1 MTIQGIIKENQL
13 KTCPFVLA
21 LVPRVGQANVRT
33 GIFMVPKGI
42 TIHNTGNNMPTATAL
57 AHAKWLVSVEEAER
71 DYIGAHFFVDDH
83 QIVQVL
89 PINEVAWHAG
99 DGQGRGNMTT
109 IAIEI
114 CEVGDVLQA
123 EANALLL
130 IGYLKKHLGNLPI
143 YKHQDWTGKYCPRV
157 LLATGRW
164 KSFEERAIKMTYE
177 DKESIKEGNTPSPW
191 AREAVAWAI
200 QGDLFDQESK
210 LHTPVTR
217 EVLAVI
223 LWRFEKRL
231 KNELHA

>member
-1 MTIQGIIKENQL
+1 MIVQGIIQEKYL
-13 KTCPFVLA
+13 KNCPFKVK
-21 LVPRVGQANVRT
+21 LVSMKGQANVRT
-33 GIFMVPKGI
+33 GIFMVAKGI

-57 AHAKWLVSVEEAER
+57 AHANWLVTVEEAEK
-71 DYIGAHFFVDDH
+71 DYIGAHFFVDDS

-114 CEVGDVLQA
+114 CEVGDILQA
-123 EANALLL
+123 EENALLL
-130 IGYLKKHLGNLPI
+130 IGYLRQHLGKLPI

-157 LLATGRW
+157 LLSTGRW

-177 DKESIKEGNTPSPW
+177 DKESIKEATSPSPW

-200 QGDLFDQESK
+200 QGDLFDKDSN
-210 LHTPVTR
+210 LHSPVTR
-217 EVLAVI
+217 EVLAII

-231 KNELHA
+231 KDELHA

>member
-99 DGQGRGNMTT
+99 DVQGRGNMTT

-177 DKESIKEGNTPSPW
+177 DKESRG
-191 AREAVAWAI
+191 V
-200 QGDLFDQESK
+200 GDSG
-210 LHTPVTR
+210 
-217 EVLAVI
+217 
-223 LWRFEKRL
+223 RFI
-231 KNELHA
+231 

>member
-1 MTIQGIIKENQL
+1 MIVQGIIQEKYL
-13 KTCPFVLA
+13 KTCPFKVK
-21 LVPRVGQANVRT
+21 LVSMKGQANVRT
-33 GIFMVPKGI
+33 GIFMVAKGI

-57 AHAKWLVSVEEAER
+57 AHANWLVTVEEAEK
-71 DYIGAHFFVDDH
+71 DYIGAHFFVDDS

-114 CEVGDVLQA
+114 CEVGNILQA
-123 EANALLL
+123 EENALLL
-130 IGYLKKHLGNLPI
+130 IGYLKQYLGNLPI

-157 LLATGRW
+157 LLSTGRW

-177 DKESIKEGNTPSPW
+177 DKESIKEATSPSPW

-200 QGDLFDQESK
+200 QGDLFDKDSN
-210 LHTPVTR
+210 LHSPVTR
-217 EVLAVI
+217 EVLAII

-231 KNELHA
+231 KDELHA

>member
-1 MTIQGIIKENQL
+1 MIVQGIIQEKYL
-13 KTCPFVLA
+13 KNCPFKVK
-21 LVPRVGQANVRT
+21 LVSMKGQANVRT
-33 GIFMVPKGI
+33 GIFMVAKGI

-57 AHAKWLVSVEEAER
+57 AHANWLVTVEEAEK
-71 DYIGAHFFVDDH
+71 DYIGAHFFVDDS

-114 CEVGDVLQA
+114 CEVGNILQA
-123 EANALLL
+123 EENALLL
-130 IGYLKKHLGNLPI
+130 IGYLRQHLGKLPI

-157 LLATGRW
+157 LLSTGRW

-177 DKESIKEGNTPSPW
+177 DKESIKEATSPSPW

-200 QGDLFDQESK
+200 QGDLFDKDSN
-210 LHTPVTR
+210 LHSLVTR
-217 EVLAVI
+217 EVLAII

-231 KNELHA
+231 KDELHA

>member
-33 GIFMVPKGI
+33 GIFMAPKGL

-57 AHAKWLVSVEEAER
+57 AHAKW
-71 DYIGAHFFVDDH
+71 
-83 QIVQVL
+83 

-99 DGQGRGNMTT
+99 DGQGLGNMTT

-130 IGYLKKHLGNLPI
+130 IGYLKKHLGDLPI

-177 DKESIKEGNTPSPW
+177 DKESSKEGNTPSLW

-200 QGDLFDQESK
+200 KGDLFDQESK

-231 KNELHA
+231 KDELHA

>member
-1 MTIQGIIKENQL
+1 MIVQGIIKENYL
-13 KTCPFVLA
+13 KTCPFVVK
-21 LVPRVGQANVRT
+21 LVKMKGQANVRT
-33 GIFMVPKGI
+33 GIFMAPKGI

-114 CEVGDVLQA
+114 CEVGDILQA

-130 IGYLKKHLGNLPI
+130 IGYLKKHLGDLPI
-143 YKHQDWTGKYCPRV
+143 YKPKTGQ
-157 LLATGRW
+157 A
-164 KSFEERAIKMTYE
+164 
-177 DKESIKEGNTPSPW
+177 NT
-191 AREAVAWAI
+191 V
-200 QGDLFDQESK
+200 QGSY
-210 LHTPVTR
+210 
-217 EVLAVI
+217 
-223 LWRFEKRL
+223 
-231 KNELHA
+231 

>member
-1 MTIQGIIKENQL
+1 MIVQGIIQEKYL
-13 KTCPFVLA
+13 KNCPFKVK
-21 LVPRVGQANVRT
+21 LVSMKGQANVRT
-33 GIFMVPKGI
+33 GIFMVAKGI

-57 AHAKWLVSVEEAER
+57 AHANWLVTVEEAEK
-71 DYIGAHFFVDDH
+71 DYIGAHFFVDDS

-114 CEVGDVLQA
+114 CEVGNILQA
-123 EANALLL
+123 EENALLL
-130 IGYLKKHLGNLPI
+130 IGYLRQHLGKLPI

-157 LLATGRW
+157 LLSTGRW

-177 DKESIKEGNTPSPW
+177 DKESIKEATSPSPW

-200 QGDLFDQESK
+200 QGDLFDKDSN
-210 LHTPVTR
+210 LHSPVTR
-217 EVLAVI
+217 EVLAII

-231 KNELHA
+231 KDELHA

>member
-1 MTIQGIIKENQL
+1 MIVQGIIQEKYL
-13 KTCPFVLA
+13 KNCPFKVK
-21 LVPRVGQANVRT
+21 LVSMKGQANVRT
-33 GIFMVPKGI
+33 GIFMVAKGI

-57 AHAKWLVSVEEAER
+57 AHANWLVTVEEAEK
-71 DYIGAHFFVDDH
+71 DYIGAHFSVDDS

-114 CEVGDVLQA
+114 CEVGNILQA
-123 EANALLL
+123 EENALLL
-130 IGYLKKHLGNLPI
+130 VGYLKQYLGNLAI

-157 LLATGRW
+157 LLSTGRW

-177 DKESIKEGNTPSPW
+177 DKESIKEATSPSPW

-200 QGDLFDQESK
+200 QGDLFDKDSN
-210 LHTPVTR
+210 LHSPVTR
-217 EVLAVI
+217 EVLAII

-231 KNELHA
+231 KDELHA

>member
-1 MTIQGIIKENQL
+1 MIVQGIIQEKYL
-13 KTCPFVLA
+13 KNCPFKVK
-21 LVPRVGQANVRT
+21 LVSMKGQANVRT
-33 GIFMVPKGI
+33 GIFMVAKGI

-57 AHAKWLVSVEEAER
+57 AHANWLVTVEEAEK
-71 DYIGAHFFVDDH
+71 DYIGTHFFVDDS

-114 CEVGDVLQA
+114 CEVGNILQA
-123 EANALLL
+123 EENALLL
-130 IGYLKKHLGNLPI
+130 IGYLRQHLGKLPI

-157 LLATGRW
+157 LLSTGRW

-177 DKESIKEGNTPSPW
+177 DKESIKEATSPSPW

-200 QGDLFDQESK
+200 QGDLFDKGSN
-210 LHTPVTR
+210 LHSPVTR
-217 EVLAVI
+217 EVLAII

-231 KNELHA
+231 KDELHA

>member
-1 MTIQGIIKENQL
+1 MIVQGIIQEKYL
-13 KTCPFVLA
+13 KNCPFKVK
-21 LVPRVGQANVRT
+21 LVSMKGQANVRT
-33 GIFMVPKGI
+33 GIFMVAKGI

-57 AHAKWLVSVEEAER
+57 AHANWLVTVEEAEK
-71 DYIGAHFFVDDH
+71 DYIGAHFFVDDS

-114 CEVGDVLQA
+114 CEVGNILQA
-123 EANALLL
+123 EENALLL
-130 IGYLKKHLGNLPI
+130 IGYLRQHLGKLPI

-157 LLATGRW
+157 LLSTGRW

-177 DKESIKEGNTPSPW
+177 DKASIKEATSPSPW

-200 QGDLFDQESK
+200 QGDLFDKDSN
-210 LHTPVTR
+210 LHSPVTR
-217 EVLAVI
+217 EVLAII

-231 KNELHA
+231 KDELHA

>member
-1 MTIQGIIKENQL
+1 MIVQGIIQEKYL
-13 KTCPFVLA
+13 KTCPFKVK
-21 LVPRVGQANVRT
+21 LVTMKGQANVRT
-33 GIFMVPKGI
+33 GIFMVAKGI

-57 AHAKWLVSVEEAER
+57 AHANWLVTVEEAEK
-71 DYIGAHFFVDDH
+71 DYIGAHFFVDDS

-114 CEVGDVLQA
+114 CEVGNILQA
-123 EANALLL
+123 EENALLL
-130 IGYLKKHLGNLPI
+130 IGYLRQHLGKLPI

-157 LLATGRW
+157 LLSTGRW

-177 DKESIKEGNTPSPW
+177 DKESIKEATSPSPW

-200 QGDLFDQESK
+200 QGDLFDKDSN
-210 LHTPVTR
+210 LHSPVTR
-217 EVLAVI
+217 EVLAII

-231 KNELHA
+231 KDELHA

>member
-21 LVPRVGQANVRT
+21 LVSRVGQANVRT

-130 IGYLKKHLGNLPI
+130 IGYLKKHLGDLPI

-164 KSFEERAIKMTYE
+164 KSFE
-177 DKESIKEGNTPSPW
+177 SSKEGNTPSPW
-191 AREAVAWAI
+191 AKEAVAWAI

>member
-1 MTIQGIIKENQL
+1 MIVQGIIQEKYL
-13 KTCPFVLA
+13 KNCPFKVK
-21 LVPRVGQANVRT
+21 LVSMKGQANVRT
-33 GIFMVPKGI
+33 GIFMVAKGI

-57 AHAKWLVSVEEAER
+57 AHANWLVTVEEAEK
-71 DYIGAHFFVDDH
+71 DYIGAHFFVDDS

-114 CEVGDVLQA
+114 CEVGNILQA
-123 EANALLL
+123 EENTLLL
-130 IGYLKKHLGNLPI
+130 IGYLRQHLGKLPI

-157 LLATGRW
+157 LLSTGRW

-177 DKESIKEGNTPSPW
+177 DKESIKEATSPSPW

-200 QGDLFDQESK
+200 QGDLFDKDSN
-210 LHTPVTR
+210 LHSPVTR
-217 EVLAVI
+217 EVLAII

-231 KNELHA
+231 KDELHA

>member
-1 MTIQGIIKENQL
+1 MIVQGIIQEKYL
-13 KTCPFVLA
+13 KNCPFKVK
-21 LVPRVGQANVRT
+21 LVSMKGQANVRT
-33 GIFMVPKGI
+33 GIFMVAKGI

-57 AHAKWLVSVEEAER
+57 AHANWLVTVEEAEK
-71 DYIGAHFFVDDH
+71 DYIGAHFFVDDS

-114 CEVGDVLQA
+114 CEVGDILRA
-123 EANALLL
+123 EENALLL
-130 IGYLKKHLGNLPI
+130 IGYLRQHLGKLPI

-157 LLATGRW
+157 LLSTGRW

-177 DKESIKEGNTPSPW
+177 DKESIKEATSPSPW

-200 QGDLFDQESK
+200 QGDLFDKDSN
-210 LHTPVTR
+210 LHSPVTR
-217 EVLAVI
+217 EVLAII

-231 KNELHA
+231 KDELHA